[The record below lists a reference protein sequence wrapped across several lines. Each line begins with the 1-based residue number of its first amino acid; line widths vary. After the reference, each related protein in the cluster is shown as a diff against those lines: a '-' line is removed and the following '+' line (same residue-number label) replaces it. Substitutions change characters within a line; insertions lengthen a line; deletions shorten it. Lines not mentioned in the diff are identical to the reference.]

1 MTTKYGYEQ
10 RDWDAAK
17 VETVALLGERARS
30 SLGPITYGALA
41 GRLRSISI
49 EPHQFAMFAMLG
61 EISNEEDSLGR
72 GMLSA
77 YVVPAETGVPGG
89 GFFDLAEKLGRR
101 VDDRLAFWV
110 EEIKRVDAVWRRAP

>member
-1 MTTKYGYEQ
+1 MTTKYGYER

-17 VETVALLGERARS
+17 AETVEILVGRARGG
-30 SLGPITYGALA
+30 LGPMTYGALA
-41 GRLRSISI
+41 GQLKSISI

-61 EISNEEDSLGR
+61 EVSDDEDSFGR

-77 YVVPAETGVPGG
+77 YVVSAETGIQGG
-89 GFFDLAEKLGRR
+89 GFFELAEKLGRR

-110 EEIKRVDAVWRRAP
+110 EEIKRVDEVWRRVP